1 MPHSR
6 ILLHFF
12 VVILKNV
19 LRHFC
24 DIFSDA
30 MCSQCLSQISLK
42 YIKRYPVRYFLIWQ
56 KEILGEMVNFNMIN
70 LQKVN
75 LSAKEPNGQQNSLP
89 KSQLKQCYLKI
100 LNEANGQQVQC
111 NDKIDINMT
120 LFFTFFIN
128 ERHS

>member
-1 MPHSR
+1 
-6 ILLHFF
+6 
-12 VVILKNV
+12 
-19 LRHFC
+19 
-24 DIFSDA
+24 
-30 MCSQCLSQISLK
+30 
-42 YIKRYPVRYFLIWQ
+42 
-56 KEILGEMVNFNMIN
+56 MVNFNMIN